1 MLTDDKLTNF
11 LYLYMIMGL
20 QLLFNIT
27 LFLCTAYQIRKLQQ
41 ETKQMTKGG
50 DSRKFNKMDADK
62 DR

>member
-1 MLTDDKLTNF
+1 
-11 LYLYMIMGL
+11 MIMGL

-27 LFLCTAYQIRKLQQ
+27 LFICTAYQIRKLQQ